1 MTGQLLSGAPLK
13 GLEALVVF
21 DRPVYESYEQI
32 AGVVAQRLGPQH
44 AAVFARPEL
53 ADGQIRW
60 WAEVAGPARRWSELN
75 AADRARLEPT
85 RLQLGE
91 EIARL
96 TADLSRAGIN
106 TPKGNLSQILH
117 AALEVPGIEHLY
129 VVDDQPVLTF
139 WGFRG
144 AGGDGVNGLAPLPEA
159 ALAGAL
165 APAARWWL
173 WPWLLLAAL
182 LLALLAAF
190 LAWWLLLRKPAVAPV
205 PALPPVASRVETP
218 LPREPSLPPT
228 TTPPQEET
236 IPPPQ
241 PPPETNALVPQRE
254 TVPGPLPVPKPVPPP
269 AEPPPKVAEASPQ
282 PAPAAPGD
290 RLTLPPDFNKDLRFL
305 EGLWRSRTGLF
316 WGNRWHK
323 LPIEMFYRLGADGS
337 GELLVRRPDGTYCKA
352 PAFARGGDANVLSF
366 ETAGR
371 PLCPDGSTMN
381 SLVVQCMRLPDGA
394 ASCSGTNIPSGVKF
408 AAELERADSLP

>member
-1 MTGQLLSGAPLK
+1 MTGQLLSSAPLK
-13 GLEALVVF
+13 GLDALVVF

-53 ADGQIRW
+53 ADGQVRW
-60 WAEVAGPARRWSELN
+60 WADLPGPARRWSELG
-75 AADRARLEPT
+75 AAERARLEPT

-165 APAARWWL
+165 ASATHDR
-173 WPWLLLAAL
+173 LLL
-182 LLALLAAF
+182 
-190 LAWWLLLRKPAVAPV
+190 VV
-205 PALPPVASRVETP
+205 
-218 LPREPSLPPT
+218 
-228 TTPPQEET
+228 
-236 IPPPQ
+236 
-241 PPPETNALVPQRE
+241 
-254 TVPGPLPVPKPVPPP
+254 
-269 AEPPPKVAEASPQ
+269 
-282 PAPAAPGD
+282 
-290 RLTLPPDFNKDLRFL
+290 RF
-305 EGLWRSRTGLF
+305 
-316 WGNRWHK
+316 
-323 LPIEMFYRLGADGS
+323 
-337 GELLVRRPDGTYCKA
+337 
-352 PAFARGGDANVLSF
+352 
-366 ETAGR
+366 
-371 PLCPDGSTMN
+371 
-381 SLVVQCMRLPDGA
+381 
-394 ASCSGTNIPSGVKF
+394 
-408 AAELERADSLP
+408 